1 MNMRTIA
8 KGLLGTITSMGVSMV
23 VDKLIEANLPEEE
36 EIQEKA
42 KWVAVANII
51 LITTGKVMIS
61 GMISNAA
68 VTYTNDMVDGFA
80 DMVLKIRKV
89 NV

>member
-1 MNMRTIA
+1 MRMRTIA

-68 VTYTNDMVDGFA
+68 VTYTNDMVDDFA

>member
-1 MNMRTIA
+1 MKMRTIA
-8 KGLLGTITSMGVSMV
+8 KGLLGTITSIGVSIV
-23 VDKLIEANLPEEE
+23 VDKLIEANLPEE

-61 GMISNAA
+61 GMISDAA
-68 VTYTNDMVDGFA
+68 VTYTNDMVDDFA

>member
-68 VTYTNDMVDGFA
+68 VTYTNDMVDDFA

>member
-1 MNMRTIA
+1 MRMRTIA
-8 KGLLGTITSMGVSMV
+8 KGLLGTITSIGVSMV
-23 VDKLIEANLPEEE
+23 VDKLIEANLPEE

-51 LITTGKVMIS
+51 LITTGKAVIS
-61 GMISNAA
+61 GMISSTA
-68 VTYTNDMVDGFA
+68 VTYTNDMVDSFA
-80 DMVLKIRKV
+80 DQILKIRKV